1 METNTQIHLQ
11 AATVQDESVLWLML
25 TFAAWMESGGEE
37 QIAQARSDP
46 YLSTYVSGWGARKGD
61 LGVIARDGIGEVLGA
76 AWLRLGGADGPFN
89 LGEKQVP
96 ELATAVVPQARRRGV
111 GSAMMKHLIELA
123 RPCYPR
129 IILSV
134 REENPAVLF
143 YSKLGFREV
152 SRMENRVGGSS
163 LVMTMDLGHAAQEQ
177 DSVGGIQKTCSM
189 HGAAALH

>member
-1 METNTQIHLQ
+1 METNTQTHLQ
-11 AATVQDESVLWLML
+11 AATVQDESVLWLMP

-76 AWLRLGGADGPFN
+76 VWLRLGGADGPLN
-89 LGEKQVP
+89 LGDKHVP
-96 ELATAVVPQARRRGV
+96 ELATAVVPRARWRGV
-111 GSAMMKHLIELA
+111 GTAMIKHLIELA
-123 RPCYPR
+123 SPCYPR

-163 LVMTMDLGHAAQEQ
+163 LIMTMDLAHAAREQ
-177 DSVGGIQKTCSM
+177 NSVGGILK
-189 HGAAALH
+189 A